1 MKQDMFQLVIVGT
14 DAWWRRN
21 NGNSGVSNLLGLAQR
36 PPVRDPLE
44 LPAMGLGFSWTGTIE
59 GIPR

>member
-14 DAWWRRN
+14 DAC
-21 NGNSGVSNLLGLAQR
+21 GEGTTATAGVSNLLGLAQR

>member
-21 NGNSGVSNLLGLAQR
+21 NGNSGCV
-36 PPVRDPLE
+36 E
-44 LPAMGLGFSWTGTIE
+44 LIGFSSETAST
-59 GIPR
+59 